1 MELSKHD
8 ELIKFA
14 YSKGYDFTME
24 GDIIGPSGKKLK
36 LQITKNNNGVK
47 YYRFGVKTKQNEK
60 RNVNV
65 HRFIAYHKFG
75 NKIHE
80 PGMYVR
86 HLDNDS
92 LNNSYDNIG
101 IGTASDNQMDRPEEE
116 RMACSI
122 NAATKRRKFSDK
134 EIEEIRKKHKN
145 GSSYKTLMKEYNISS
160 KGTISYIINNKYK
173 TVV

>member
-8 ELIKFA
+8 ELIKLA
-14 YSKGYDFTME
+14 YSKGYNFTME
-24 GDIIGPSGKKLK
+24 GDIIGPSGKNLK
-36 LQITKNNNGVK
+36 LQKTKQAGVK
-47 YYRFGVKTKQNEK
+47 YYRFGVKNNRNKK

-75 NKIHE
+75 KKIHK

-122 NAATKRRKFSDK
+122 NAATKRRRFSDK
-134 EIEEIRKKHKN
+134 EMEEIREKNKN

-160 KGTISYIINNKYK
+160 KGTLSYIINNKYK